1 MNFRWGS
8 EVDVGSPPG
17 ILQAQKVLFYYNKK
31 QVFEDRPFRSRGAK
45 VDSVGRDGT
54 KMEAKSNPTT
64 INKRT
69 SNIYQQM
76 ETKTHKWS
84 QQGVR
89 TTRASFVTT
98 RLDSEPKNGQGK
110 SATEESGRIL
120 AWYFTPFP
128 LYTPTEKLKLIYNL
142 QIFIIIL
149 TNHLNAT
156 DWVRA
161 SPTKSVVLF
170 RSWI

>member
-1 MNFRWGS
+1 MLGAPRASSKPKEYCFTT
-8 EVDVGSPPG
+8 V
-17 ILQAQKVLFYYNKK
+17 KK

-89 TTRASFVTT
+89 MTRASFVTT
-98 RLDSEPKNGQGK
+98 CLDSEPKNGQGNPLRRNLV
-110 SATEESGRIL
+110 EFGPGIL
-120 AWYFTPFP
+120 
-128 LYTPTEKLKLIYNL
+128 
-142 QIFIIIL
+142 
-149 TNHLNAT
+149 
-156 DWVRA
+156 RR
-161 SPTKSVVLF
+161 SPSTLPQ
-170 RSWI
+170 RS